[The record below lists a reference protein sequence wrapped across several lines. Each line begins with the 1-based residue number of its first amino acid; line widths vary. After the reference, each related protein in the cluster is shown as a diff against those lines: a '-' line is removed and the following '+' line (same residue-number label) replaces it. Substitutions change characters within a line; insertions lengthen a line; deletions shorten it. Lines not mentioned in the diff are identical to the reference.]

1 MKLKTFARL
10 AGRGR
15 RLAWGGALMGLL
27 LAAGT
32 TAIGDLSEEGKRLA
46 DERRES
52 LSLFAGP
59 TAVLQGNQLQC
70 GIRNNGD
77 VCANVFNSPTGGGG
91 FWPTG
96 SQNQYIFNTGLQVA
110 GIMGDDGGPWANDTV
125 GAFFFDASGTV
136 PSGTPLTDVFN
147 SLNPDDAA
155 AFEDPER
162 RVPEDPTL
170 FQPVLQGRA
179 TASQQDSWVQY
190 WDGDPARISGRQ
202 HPMGLTVTQRSL
214 AWNFPAGNE
223 SLIYFLYNFENVT
236 QSADYQSLNEAQF
249 FGGANELPDGGITFN
264 EMYAAFSTDMDVT
277 GNATQNFST
286 AVLPFDL
293 GLSYHGGFSAPEFT
307 YPAELFSPPFFTNA
321 PGLIGVKYLKS
332 PIDPETD
339 EEVGLTLFSAT
350 LNSAVGFPD
359 PRSDKQLW
367 RYLSGKVDPAQGDFP
382 CNITPEVT
390 SSDPA
395 QVRRS
400 LCFLSQTADDTRFYQ
415 ASGPFA
421 MSPGDEATIVVAYIA
436 AATVATLPDGSPSGI
451 IANSSD
457 DSANPPGEPS
467 FHPGFASA
475 RGCTDATATSCTE
488 EKTASENAVKP
499 LERGAGWIEYTG
511 PAPAS
516 PLESPAN
523 KLDQSDVTV
532 VPNSLLGRALVA
544 QTIFDS
550 RFLLG
555 FAPEQPTFYL
565 VPGNNQVTVVWDPS
579 ATEDTSD
586 PEGGDPFFAVAS
598 DETSALFNPNYRQ
611 FDVEGYRVWRGT
623 SSGDLS
629 LLAQFDYGDTSFT
642 DETCETVKPDED
654 VGALRVDGSVTP
666 PDTVAA
672 GDGFAAGE
680 ICPDD
685 FSVTRNIDSDLVFNN
700 GIAGGSPGA
709 GVSRLID
716 GTAAYSD
723 DPITAISS
731 DESGAKV
738 PLTDEGV
745 PFVFVDET
753 VTNNFTYFYAVSA
766 FDVNSAASGPHT
778 LRSAR
783 VTQSTVPRA
792 DAPNLTNAELSV
804 SMSGDDGAALAPNAP
819 VPAIDPE
826 DGTFAG
832 PFPPT
837 NGVTQG
843 FAPLVPRLLA
853 QFSLT
858 ATIDSIVP
866 TASPGSSFGTP
877 TPECAA
883 GGDPFSKCL
892 KHYITIERGNGS
904 TSQTVVDVYNP
915 WWNAFGENGPNTF
928 NLVSAEIAFDQDA
941 LDAFGI
947 PSGSGAAT
955 ADFVYNEALNNGG
968 VVEGP
973 QNRRFALEH
982 GGSRWFS
989 GSNESVADPTAYV
1002 RVGHLDG
1009 IDTVWAPI
1017 GYTAQNP
1024 GDDTPGGQEAFEKQ
1038 CFSRALGAMG
1048 RAADVQFTWN
1058 GGGVDARDVVH
1069 NVDVPFKET
1078 AQASYGFLTTDAN
1091 GNGFLD
1097 WQDFNF
1103 IDGALQIL
1111 RLVGGGDCDA
1121 AAGTSWDPGATAD
1134 SVLLAETPTIMPVST
1149 QGLTQMG
1156 VAGLSATGMGF
1167 GLYVNGERYIF
1178 ETSDVPSDGTVWTL
1192 RTYSGAVTSEDD
1204 QSGAADPGGYDYTPN
1219 ETGNVSGE
1227 ERPAVVA
1234 GLKMNWSVAEATNLD
1249 APVDLTQVHT
1259 VPDPYLG
1266 SSLYDRAPTSKQLM
1280 FVNLPEQAT
1289 IRIYTLTGVL
1299 VDVLVHDDITGGGR
1313 TVWDIRN
1320 RNNQFVAS
1328 GVYFFH
1334 VMTPDGDEH
1343 VGKFTIIN
1351 QAGSN

>member
-110 GIMGDDGGPWANDTV
+110 GIMGPDGGPWANDTV

-147 SLNPDDAA
+147 SLNPADAA

-170 FQPVLQGRA
+170 FQEVLQGRP

-277 GNATQNFST
+277 SNATQNFST

-293 GLSYHGGFSAPEFT
+293 GISYHGGFSAPEFT

-321 PGLIGVKYLKS
+321 PGLIGVKYLRS
-332 PIDPETD
+332 PIDPDTG

-382 CNITPEVT
+382 CNITPEVV
-390 SSDPA
+390 SSDPS
-395 QVRRS
+395 QVQRS
-400 LCFLSQTADDTRFYQ
+400 LCFLAQNAQDTRFYQ
-415 ASGPFA
+415 ASGPFSMA
-421 MSPGDEATIVVAYIA
+421 PGDEATIVVAYIA

-451 IANSSD
+451 LANNAN
-457 DSANPPGEPS
+457 DSANPPGVPS
-467 FHPGFASA
+467 FHPGFPSA
-475 RGCTDATATSCTE
+475 RGCTDASATDCNQEDS
-488 EKTASENAVKP
+488 ANPVKP
-499 LERGAGWIEYTG
+499 LERGAGWVEYDG
-511 PAPAS
+511 PAPDT
-516 PLESPAN
+516 PLESPAQ
-523 KLDQSDVTV
+523 KLDQELVEV

-565 VPGNNQVTVVWDPS
+565 VPGNNQVTVVWEPS
-579 ATEDTSD
+579 ATEDESD

-623 SSGDLS
+623 SSGSLQ
-629 LLAQFDYGDTSFT
+629 LLAQFDYADTEFVDT
-642 DETCETVKPDED
+642 TCETVLPDEEIVPVTAD
-654 VGALRVDGSVTP
+654 TAAVVGL
-666 PDTVAA
+666 
-672 GDGFAAGE
+672 AAGE
-680 ICPDD
+680 SCPDD
-685 FSVTRNIDSDLVFNN
+685 FSATRDIDADLTFNN
-700 GIAGGSPGA
+700 GSPGGSPGA
-709 GVSRLID
+709 GVSRLAD
-716 GTAAYSD
+716 GTAAFSD
-723 DPITAISS
+723 DPIVAITS
-731 DESGAKV
+731 DDAGPSV
-738 PLTDEGV
+738 PLSNSGV
-745 PFVFVDET
+745 PLVFTDTE

-766 FDVNSAASGPHT
+766 FDVNSPASGPHS

-783 VTQSTVPRA
+783 VTQTTVPRA
-792 DAPNLTNAELSV
+792 DAPNITNASLNITLE
-804 SMSGDDGAALAPNAP
+804 DRDGNVLTGGQMPD
-819 VPAIDPE
+819 VDPE
-826 DGTFAG
+826 DGTFEG
-832 PFPPT
+832 PIPPQ
-837 NGVTQG
+837 NVGAVSLG
-843 FAPLVPRLLA
+843 FAPLVPRLLPE
-853 QFSLT
+853 FELT
-858 ATIDSIVP
+858 ATIDSVKP
-866 TASPGSSFGTP
+866 DWVEQEGCAGLGALSFQNSCWRMWLTVDGSNQL
-877 TPECAA
+877 EVA
-883 GGDPFSKCL
+883 GGAS
-892 KHYITIERGNGS
+892 NWS
-904 TSQTVVDVYNP
+904 
-915 WWNAFGENGPNTF
+915 AFGRPSLTETEALIQDVP
-928 NLVSAEIAFDQDA
+928 FDQDA

-955 ADFVYNEALNNGG
+955 ATFTLDESINFNNW
-968 VVEGP
+968 EGQ
-973 QNRRFALEH
+973 QNRRGVINNTLH
-982 GGSRWFS
+982 GGPRWFS
-989 GSNESVADPTAYV
+989 GTEQTTSDPTTFI
-1002 RVGHLDG
+1002 RVGHLAEVDSVWIPIHHTDIG
-1009 IDTVWAPI
+1009 TGSTLPNSGTVQWH
-1017 GYTAQNP
+1017 GYFGAHLGRTADIQVTW
-1024 GDDTPGGQEAFEKQ
+1024 GEGG
-1038 CFSRALGAMG
+1038 S
-1048 RAADVQFTWN
+1048 VT
-1058 GGGVDARDVVH
+1058 VRDVTH
-1069 NVDVPFKET
+1069 NVDVPFSSEIGSSWGFLNTDCDGSGAIDWIDFTCVGQGNQDTWTNVVLGFEAGPTTEFQPT
-1078 AQASYGFLTTDAN
+1078 AQINPIGLNTTFPQGQTHTGFVMYLNAMRHFFVTD
-1091 GNGFLD
+1091 
-1097 WQDFNF
+1097 Q
-1103 IDGALQIL
+1103 
-1111 RLVGGGDCDA
+1111 
-1121 AAGTSWDPGATAD
+1121 
-1134 SVLLAETPTIMPVST
+1134 
-1149 QGLTQMG
+1149 
-1156 VAGLSATGMGF
+1156 
-1167 GLYVNGERYIF
+1167 
-1178 ETSDVPSDGTVWTL
+1178 VPPAGTVWTL
-1192 RTYSGAVTSEDD
+1192 RNYHGAITASDDLDTTDPSGYAYTNQYDGGNTGQGSPLI
-1204 QSGAADPGGYDYTPN
+1204 PGLTLRWKV
-1219 ETGNVSGE
+1219 ET
-1227 ERPAVVA
+1227 
-1234 GLKMNWSVAEATNLD
+1234 ATNFD
-1249 APVDLTQVHT
+1249 APADLTQVHT

-1280 FVNLPEQAT
+1280 FVNLPPQAT

-1299 VDVLVHDDITGGGR
+1299 VDVLVHDDVTGGGR
-1313 TVWDIRN
+1313 TVWDLRN